1 MWYIIKEIMGR
12 AKSKIEN
19 LPRRITIREKEIF
32 DKKTTAKQF
41 NDYFID
47 IIPNLVC
54 RIQNHK
60 DINIL

>member
-1 MWYIIKEIMGR
+1 MKEII
-12 AKSKIEN
+12 AKSKPNTRN
-19 LPRRITIREKEIF
+19 LPGRIVIGEKEIF